1 MASGEWRMAGEVGG
15 VVMRCVLVVVMVGLA
30 LALAGCRE
38 TGTGTADGGE
48 EGLAIYLLEEEG
60 PASLLEGRALAELAL
75 AEEPII
81 GPDDVLAYDPAT
93 HTMSLSDDAMARV
106 RALFAA
112 PVPTG
117 GVPFVVTA
125 GGERIYAGAFWTPLS
140 SLSYDGVVIL
150 DTQMLSSVIPG
161 DVRIT
166 LGYPAPEVFT
176 GEDPRADPRILEAV
190 AGR

>member
-1 MASGEWRMAGEVGG
+1 MANAGVVGG
-15 VVMRCVLVVVMVGLA
+15 SIVKQMLVVVLAGLV
-30 LALAGCRE
+30 LAGCRE
-38 TGTGTADGGE
+38 AATGATVRGE
-48 EGLAIYLLEEEG
+48 EGLAIYLLAEEG

-75 AEEPII
+75 AEEPIV
-81 GPDDVLAYDPAT
+81 GPEDVLAYDTAT
-93 HTMSLSDDAMARV
+93 HTMSVSEAAMGRV
-106 RALFAA
+106 RELFAA

-150 DTQMLSSVIPG
+150 DTQMLSSVMPG
-161 DVRIT
+161 DIRIT

-176 GEDPRADPRILEAV
+176 GEDPRADRRILEAV
-190 AGR
+190 EGL

>member
-1 MASGEWRMAGEVGG
+1 MRW
-15 VVMRCVLVVVMVGLA
+15 VMVVVVVVGLV
-30 LALAGCRE
+30 LAGCRE
-38 TGTGTADGGE
+38 AGQGPADGGE

-93 HTMSLSDDAMARV
+93 HTMSLSEAAMARV

-117 GVPFVVTA
+117 GVPFVITA

-150 DTQMLSSVIPG
+150 DTQMLSSVMPG

-166 LGYPAPEVFT
+166 LGYPAAEVFM
-176 GEDPRADPRILEAV
+176 GEDPRSDPRILEAV
-190 AGR
+190 TGR